1 MVIFSG
7 GKEIRGPQSSGLI
20 LGKKEWIEACNVN
33 CCPQYS
39 IGRPM
44 KIDKET
50 IAGLVKAVELFV
62 SKDYDAEI
70 VKWENLSLQIFENL
84 KEDKRAE
91 VRTGYPAEP
100 GIQPT
105 NILRVY
111 IRPLRKSS
119 ATVYKELIELDTPV
133 YTHLDRDELVINP
146 QCLEQS
152 EIDFMCQAIK
162 AIL

>member
-1 MVIFSG
+1 M
-7 GKEIRGPQSSGLI
+7 
-20 LGKKEWIEACNVN
+20 GKKEWIEACNVN

-111 IRPLRKSS
+111 IRPLRKS
-119 ATVYKELIELDTPV
+119 AAEVYEELTELPTPI
-133 YTHLDRDELVINP
+133 YTHLDKEELVINP
-146 QCLEQS
+146 QCLRES
-152 EIDFMCQAIK
+152 EIQPMCRSIA
-162 AIL
+162 ALL